1 MNTEKATDIKVFLTG
16 IVTALTALWGYL
28 GWAVCFLVLA
38 MAADYVTGSAAAR
51 ARGEWSSAA
60 AREGL
65 RHKLGTIIAVGTAA
79 FADLGVRVVLRSE
92 AIFPFLRGFDW
103 PDGFTMVVTFW
114 YFLTELGSIL
124 ENAGKLGAPLHPWIV
139 KGIAVLK
146 SNLTPAGDEEGPRAE
161 E

>member
-1 MNTEKATDIKVFLTG
+1 MNTEKATDIKAFLTG
-16 IVTALTALWGYL
+16 AVAALTALWGYL
-28 GWAVCFLVLA
+28 GWAVVFLVLA
-38 MAADYVTGSAAAR
+38 MAADYITGTMAAR

-79 FADLGVRVVLRSE
+79 FADLGVRVVLHTD
-92 AIFPFLRGFDW
+92 AILPLLRGFEW
-103 PDGFTMVVTFW
+103 PDGFTMVVTYW

-124 ENAGKLGAPLHPWIV
+124 ENAGRLGAPLHPWIV

-146 SNLTPAGDEEGPRAE
+146 SNVAPAGEEKNK
-161 E
+161 

>member
-1 MNTEKATDIKVFLTG
+1 MNTEKAGDIKLFLTG
-16 IVTALTALWGYL
+16 LAASLTALWGYL
-28 GWAVCFLVLA
+28 GWAIVFLVLA
-38 MAADYVTGSAAAR
+38 MAADYITGSVAAR

-65 RHKLGTIIAVGTAA
+65 RHKLGTVIAVGAAA
-79 FADLGVRVVLRSE
+79 FADLGVRVVLHSE
-92 AIFPFLRGFDW
+92 AVLPFLRGFEW

-146 SNLTPAGDEEGPRAE
+146 ANVTPAGEEEKKPE
-161 E
+161 